1 MTTLAADWKE
11 IHKLEGAELR
21 KAVFGVVQ
29 RASQLLQ
36 ASEADDPTVL
46 EAVPRLVE
54 LMGSRPDEL
63 ASFKELISALAR
75 ASGLWN
81 YIDRESADATDALI
95 AEAVTADE
103 LGGVTFHRE
112 QIIALNT
119 LLSGKNLILSAPTSF
134 GKSMLIDALLATRR
148 YERVAIVLPTI
159 ALLDEFRRRLLSRFN
174 GAFQLV
180 MHPSEKAGAGPVVF
194 LGTQERLIHRDDLG
208 YLDLTVVDE
217 FYKLDPSRKDE
228 RSVTLNAAVYRL
240 LKRSKQFF
248 FLGPNIDNVAVS
260 ADARWRFEFLKTRFS
275 TVAVDTIDLQDIP
288 NKRQR
293 LIDEIGEDTNWPA
306 LVFVSSPD
314 RANEL
319 AAEVAEQMAIS
330 DYSSDFA
337 EWLAENIGP
346 NGLLSRSVHFGF
358 GIHHG
363 RTPRAVAARMVRM
376 FNEQKLPVL
385 FCTSTLI
392 EGVNTAA
399 KTVMIFDKK
408 INRADYDFFTFSNIR
423 GRAGRLGQHH
433 VGQVFVFNEVPQHEE
448 LEVAPTVFGDDDDLP
463 DEYIVYVEDREV
475 SSRPDNRVRNLM
487 QQLELDE
494 AQLRLLSP
502 VGIANAIRLR
512 EFAHAALADGGHLV
526 WQGVPKYSQIKA
538 ALEVIC
544 RIQKPQTFG
553 AWSVSQLAYYIE
565 QLRRSR
571 TLRKFLLDS
580 DENYRGKPEG
590 HDAIF
595 KFLRAC
601 EYGLPQYFTALEVFV
616 RQREPEVDYSLFIGS
631 LSSWFRPEILKELDE
646 EGVPVQIA
654 ERFYRND
661 DTKAMLLKRLETAI
675 ANDSDQLTAFET
687 QWLNDVLFGR

>member
-433 VGQVFVFNEVPQHEE
+433 VGQVFVFNEVPEHEE

>member
-1 MTTLAADWKE
+1 M
-11 IHKLEGAELR
+11 
-21 KAVFGVVQ
+21 
-29 RASQLLQ
+29 
-36 ASEADDPTVL
+36 
-46 EAVPRLVE
+46 
-54 LMGSRPDEL
+54 
-63 ASFKELISALAR
+63 
-75 ASGLWN
+75 
-81 YIDRESADATDALI
+81 
-95 AEAVTADE
+95 
-103 LGGVTFHRE
+103 
-112 QIIALNT
+112 
-119 LLSGKNLILSAPTSF
+119 
-134 GKSMLIDALLATRR
+134 
-148 YERVAIVLPTI
+148 
-159 ALLDEFRRRLLSRFN
+159 
-174 GAFQLV
+174 
-180 MHPSEKAGAGPVVF
+180 
-194 LGTQERLIHRDDLG
+194 
-208 YLDLTVVDE
+208 
-217 FYKLDPSRKDE
+217 
-228 RSVTLNAAVYRL
+228 
-240 LKRSKQFF
+240 
-248 FLGPNIDNVAVS
+248 
-260 ADARWRFEFLKTRFS
+260 
-275 TVAVDTIDLQDIP
+275 AVDTIDLQDIP

-433 VGQVFVFNEVPQHEE
+433 VGQVFVFNEVPEHEE